1 MYIPLK
7 KPIALYLVIALF
19 IISVFPKA
27 GDTAFVPSEFIA
39 LDRAADIEKIQKT
52 LEMKIVKERL
62 QALGLNQEEITTRLD
77 QLSDQQI
84 HQLATKIDD
93 LRIGQGNA
101 LEAVI
106 ALLVIILLVVL
117 ILHLT
122 GHRVVVTK

>member
-1 MYIPLK
+1 MPLK

-19 IISVFPKA
+19 IISVLPRV
-27 GDTAFVPSEFIA
+27 GDTAFVPSEVVAF
-39 LDRAADIEKIQKT
+39 DRAADIEKIQKT
-52 LEMKIVKERL
+52 LEIKVVKERL
-62 QALGLNQEEITTRLD
+62 QALGLNQEELTARLD

-93 LRIGQGNA
+93 LRIGQDDA
-101 LEAVI
+101 LGIII

-122 GHRVVVTK
+122 GHKVLVTK